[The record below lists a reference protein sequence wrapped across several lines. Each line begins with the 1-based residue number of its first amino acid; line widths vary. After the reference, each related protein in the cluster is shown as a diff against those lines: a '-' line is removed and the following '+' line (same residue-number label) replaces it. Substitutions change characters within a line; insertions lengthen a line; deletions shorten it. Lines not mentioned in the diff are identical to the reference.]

1 MAALLRRA
9 QRKLV
14 TLCTDMQKLAPTR
27 SLSIYPDAEQLA
39 GAAAER
45 FATAAREATAQRGR
59 FCVAL
64 AGGST
69 PRATY
74 ERLSKTDYATA
85 SPLTTKS
92 GGVAGIDAETL
103 NLKPGT
109 TLVDWAQVHVFW
121 SDERCVPP
129 NHADS
134 NYRMAAL
141 ALLDRVAI
149 PAGNVHRVR
158 GELPPQ
164 PAAEAYRAEIDE
176 TLGAGRRFDLVLL
189 GMGDDGHT
197 ASLFPGT
204 PACQVRDLTA
214 VAVYVKRLNSW
225 RVTLT
230 LPVINAAR
238 HVLFLVSGASK
249 APAMARLRAGE
260 RLPAGLVQ
268 PVDGEL
274 AWLVD
279 EAANGMPEG

>member
-1 MAALLRRA
+1 
-9 QRKLV
+9 
-14 TLCTDMQKLAPTR
+14 MQELAFLR
-27 SLSIYPDAEQLA
+27 SLNIYPDAEQLA

-45 FATAAREATAQRGR
+45 FAALAQEAIAQRGR

-74 ERLSKTDYATA
+74 ERL
-85 SPLTTKS
+85 
-92 GGVAGIDAETL
+92 AGL
-103 NLKPGT
+103 HLP
-109 TLVDWAQVHVFW
+109 WAQVQVFW

-129 NHADS
+129 NHAGS
-134 NYRMAAL
+134 NYRMARL

-149 PAGNVHRVR
+149 PAGNVHRVQ
-158 GELPPQ
+158 GELRPEQ
-164 PAAEAYRAEIDE
+164 AANAYEAELQE
-176 TLGAGRRFDLVLL
+176 TLGADGRLDLVLL

-204 PACQVRDLTA
+204 QA
-214 VAVYVKRLNSW
+214 VEVYDRLATAVYVERLDSW

-230 LPVINAAR
+230 LPVLNAAR
-238 HVLFLVSGASK
+238 HVLFLVSGAAK
-249 APAMARLRAGE
+249 ASALARVRRGE
-260 RLPAGLVQ
+260 PLPAGLVR

-279 EAANGMPEG
+279 QAAGGAL